1 MPSTVTNF
9 TATISDSFSE
19 QRCFGATIFFPTA
32 TFFFLESN
40 EFEMQRRYLTVK
52 NKGLLMVTNL
62 FTVTNLI
69 HGDDF
74 LTVATSVAR
83 EVGGAQ
89 VRGLD

>member
-1 MPSTVTNF
+1 
-9 TATISDSFSE
+9 
-19 QRCFGATIFFPTA
+19 
-32 TFFFLESN
+32 
-40 EFEMQRRYLTVK
+40 
-52 NKGLLMVTNL
+52 MVTNL

-69 HGDDF
+69 HGNDV